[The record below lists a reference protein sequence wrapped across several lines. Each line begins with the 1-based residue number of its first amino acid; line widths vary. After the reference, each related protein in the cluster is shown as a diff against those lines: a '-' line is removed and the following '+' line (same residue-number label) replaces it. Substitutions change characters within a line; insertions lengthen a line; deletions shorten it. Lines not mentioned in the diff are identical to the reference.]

1 MKNIFLF
8 LEKGYNYTCMF
19 ILFLMFFL
27 YSLSV
32 PAPIYFNSDDTPD
45 IIIRPNKGK
54 WMHYDYS
61 YLAVADGRTGDILW
75 TFNSSFLAATS
86 PVTIL
91 NRKRGYDGMV
101 FLTSGKTR
109 EQEGGEDRMSRR
121 GTCARS
127 FVAADRRTCTAQL
140 EKERSKRHEEEE
152 EEGMIL
158 CML

>member
-1 MKNIFLF
+1 
-8 LEKGYNYTCMF
+8 
-19 ILFLMFFL
+19 MFF
-27 YSLSV
+27 SIFSV
-32 PAPIYFNSDDTPD
+32 PAPIYFNSDNTPD

-61 YLAVADGRTGDILW
+61 YLAVADGRTGDLLW

-109 EQEGGEDRMSRR
+109 EQEGGKGRGRKGRR

-127 FVAADRRTCTAQL
+127 FVADDRRACAAHL
-140 EKERSKRHEEEE
+140 EKERSKRHEEEDGE
-152 EEGMIL
+152 EEGKDAVLFCFTKTKRNTIN
-158 CML
+158 